1 MSWIDTIIE
10 ITKPNGDLMYAETAE
25 TAAQLIGCSKPL
37 VEKVL
42 QNQKY
47 YHTAYGCT
55 LRRIDMKDIGKM
67 PSYVE
72 QQRKERKCKRRQRKG
87 RPIVQLTLDERYV
100 KTWSSIKEAADQL
113 CLYSSDII
121 KCAKG
126 YTKTCGPYKWCYA
139 DKYANSA
146 KNEAVKEVSNY
157 REN

>member
-25 TAAQLIGCSKPL
+25 TAAQLIGCSKQL
-37 VEKVL
+37 VYKVL
-42 QNQKY
+42 HNQLY
-47 YHTAYGCT
+47 YHTAYGCK

-126 YTKTCGPYKWCYA
+126 ETKTCGPYKWCYA
-139 DKYANSA
+139 DEY
-146 KNEAVKEVSNY
+146 EASKRAGNCKKQHM
-157 REN
+157 